1 MSIDRLSSK
10 VDVDLINPKNNLLKA
25 QKFADVLALL
35 KQKVAEYPTT
45 YIVKQC
51 NEFILMVCKIIEELV
66 VKADKINKKEMVVD
80 LFKALFL
87 FNETECN
94 LLRNSIDFLH
104 SNNMIQKIKTSK
116 KMWSTLKKSVLS
128 KKA

>member
-1 MSIDRLSSK
+1 MSVDTLSSK

-35 KQKVAEYPTT
+35 KQKVSEYPTT

-51 NEFILMVCKIIEELV
+51 NEFILMVCKIVEEV
-66 VKADKINKKEMVVD
+66 IVKADKVNKKEMVVD

-87 FNETECN
+87 FNEAECN
-94 LLRNSIDFLH
+94 ILRNSIDFLH
-104 SNNMIQKIKTSK
+104 ANQMIQK
-116 KMWSTLKKSVLS
+116 LKHLRKCGQL
-128 KKA
+128 